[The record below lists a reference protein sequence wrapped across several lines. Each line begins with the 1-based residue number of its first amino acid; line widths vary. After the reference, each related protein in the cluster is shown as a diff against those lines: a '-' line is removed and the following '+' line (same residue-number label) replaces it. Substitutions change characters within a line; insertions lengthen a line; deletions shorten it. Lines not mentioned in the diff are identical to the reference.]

1 MANFI
6 FEIGFEEFPPSF
18 IGPVSNQIKESLEK
32 ELKANRLEFSD
43 CSVFSTCS
51 RIAVTFKG
59 LPQKQAD
66 LKEKVTGAPK
76 KIAIDAE
83 GNLSKAG
90 EAFLRK
96 NNITDYFFE
105 DSPKGEVIAGV
116 KEETGKELFEILI
129 PAVKT
134 ALSSINFKKSM
145 RWGEG
150 KLLFARPIR
159 WIFLSING
167 KAVKHSYEGIE
178 FALTSTGHRFL
189 SNGPLE
195 VDSENYLEV
204 LRGHNV
210 IADRDER
217 RKMISTLV
225 TQNAEMN
232 ELETSLD
239 KHLLEEVTDML
250 EYPHAIVGVVPSKY
264 SDLPPELIEKVLR
277 KDQRYFALKE
287 KNTGVVKKFVSILNN
302 IPRDDSVVIRG
313 NEKVVSARLADA
325 AFYYLEDLSNDFLT
339 MGEKLNGV
347 LFQKDLGTYGDKI
360 SRITKIALFIAQ
372 SYFNADSEKCEKIKT
387 AAQLIKNDLVSGVVF
402 EFPDLQGIMGKYY
415 ATNSGYDNEISSA
428 VYEHYLPIS
437 ADDMLPQTF
446 TGKIL
451 SLADKIDTI
460 VGGFMA
466 GMKPTGSKDKF
477 AIRRN
482 ALTFLTIACNGF
494 EKNINLSEIIEF
506 CSSLVLEHNDKLKDQ
521 TKEIKEF
528 MTGRYQ
534 AVLHQDTPVV
544 QAATGAGS
552 DQPLTVRKRAQ
563 TIEKLLE
570 DKEIAELA
578 QLYKRGRNILKKQSN
593 IQGAVD
599 PALFEQNEEKAL
611 FESTEKVYEEIVSLT
626 DNLDIALKII
636 TLKPV
641 LDSFFDS
648 VFVMSE
654 DEKVRINRLKLIER
668 VTDLVTQNIGDIS
681 YLNI

>member
-18 IGPVSNQIKESLEK
+18 IVPIAEQIRQSFDK
-32 ELKANRLEFSD
+32 ELTASRLKFSD

-51 RIAVTFKG
+51 RIAVTFEG
-59 LPQKQAD
+59 LPEKQAD

-76 KIAIDAE
+76 KIALDQE

-90 EAFLRK
+90 EAFLKK
-96 NNITDYFFE
+96 NNLTDYFFE
-105 DSPKGEVIAGV
+105 ESPKGEVITGL
-116 KEETGKELFEILI
+116 KEEIGKELIEILI
-129 PAVKT
+129 PTAKT
-134 ALSSINFKKSM
+134 ALSGINFKKSM

-167 KAVKHSYEGIE
+167 KPVKHSYEGID
-178 FALTSTGHRFL
+178 FAQTSTGHRFL

-195 VDSENYLEV
+195 VNSENYIEV
-204 LRGHNV
+204 LKGHYV
-210 IADRDER
+210 IGDRSLR
-217 RKMISTLV
+217 QSMIAELV
-225 TQNAEMN
+225 QKNAQEN
-232 ELETSLD
+232 GLETSLD
-239 KHLLEEVTDML
+239 RHLLEEVTDMI
-250 EYPHAIVGVVPSKY
+250 EYPHAIVGSVPPKY

-287 KNTGVVKKFVSILNN
+287 KGTGVVKKFVSILNN

-325 AFYYLEDLSNDFLT
+325 AFYYTEDLSNDFLT

-347 LFQKDLGTYGDKI
+347 LFQTDLGTYGDKI
-360 SRITKIALFIAQ
+360 SRITKIALFIAEN
-372 SYFNADSEKCEKIKT
+372 YFNANSEKTEKIKT
-387 AAQLIKNDLVSGVVF
+387 AAKLIKNDLVSGVVF

-415 ATNSGYDNEISSA
+415 AENSGYDKEISSA
-428 VYEHYLPIS
+428 VHEHYLPIS
-437 ADDMLPQTF
+437 ADDKLPETF

-451 SLADKIDTI
+451 SMADKIDTV

-494 EKNINLSEIIEF
+494 ENDINLSEIIKF
-506 CSSLVLEHNDKLKDQ
+506 CSSLVIEQNNKLKDQ

-528 MTGRYQ
+528 MDGRYQ

-552 DQPLTVRKRAQ
+552 DLPVTVRKRAQ

-578 QLYKRGRNILKKQSN
+578 QLYKRGCNILKKQSN
-593 IQGAVD
+593 SQETVN
-599 PALFEQNEEKAL
+599 PALFEQDEEKAL
-611 FESTEKVYEEIVSLT
+611 FESTEKVYKEIISLS

-654 DEKVRINRLKLIER
+654 DENVRINRLKLIER
-668 VTDLVTQNIGDIS
+668 VTDLVTHNIGDIS